1 MSATELLKQVKA
13 LPPAE
18 QQKFF
23 ERVQRL
29 EEELSAATSKREP
42 RRVRWPDGQARREK
56 IFGKKVLPNIVL
68 MAREEERY

>member
-1 MSATELLKQVKA
+1 MSATELLEQVKA

-18 QQKFF
+18 QRKFF
-23 ERVQRL
+23 DRVHRL
-29 EEELSAATSKREP
+29 EEKVAAAPKHKP

-56 IFGKKVLPNIVL
+56 IFGKKILPNIVL

>member
-23 ERVQRL
+23 EHVHRL
-29 EEELSAATSKREP
+29 EDKVTAATPTRKP

-56 IFGKKVLPNIVL
+56 IFGKRVLPNLVL

>member
-1 MSATELLKQVKA
+1 MSATELLEQVKA

-18 QQKFF
+18 QRKFF
-23 ERVQRL
+23 DRVQRL
-29 EEELSAATSKREP
+29 EEKLSAATPKRKSRP
-42 RRVRWPDGQARREK
+42 VRWPDGQARRAK